1 MQYLSLFVLLLFS
14 NLVSASETGV
24 NIRVFDS
31 IITLPSSCILYVK
44 PSLSSQRI
52 KYICE
57 SNIGGYSQ
65 MNLIFSEFKSNKIN
79 ELKSEKGISN
89 FKITTL
95 GTLTYYTAEL
105 SETVG
110 TTSMSKLRL
119 LCDNNYCA
127 HIVGGSKKQIQ
138 ELAKQFGVKYL

>member
-1 MQYLSLFVLLLFS
+1 MQYLSLFVLLLVS

-24 NIRVFDS
+24 KVRVFDS
-31 IITLPSSCILYVK
+31 NITLPSSCVLYVK

-57 SNIGGYSQ
+57 SSIDGYSQ
-65 MNLIFSEFKSNKIN
+65 MNLIFSEFNLNKITK
-79 ELKSEKGISN
+79 LKSAQGISSFN
-89 FKITTL
+89 TTTL

-105 SETVG
+105 SETLD

-127 HIVGGSKKQIQ
+127 HIVGGSKKQLQ